1 MKRVIVVALVAL
13 FSLTLVPLDAQADWF
28 VFTSAGKDQSAAQA
42 TAATNGGWVL
52 DTDFYP
58 ALTPG
63 LYAVVRGPFADKG
76 TAQAQLDSL
85 KRWHKDAYL
94 KDGGAPLALPAL
106 GSAALDARLIAALL
120 GELAVEVTRH
130 KGADNPCEPQEP
142 YRAVALSWTSIA
154 RVYDPASGDI
164 SVEASK
170 QAIDLGGFWIIES
183 TGEIDRMRVCME

>member
-1 MKRVIVVALVAL
+1 MNPAGFMEPDRV
-13 FSLTLVPLDAQADWF
+13 
-28 VFTSAGKDQSAAQA
+28 G
-42 TAATNGGWVL
+42 ATNGGWVL

-94 KDGGAPLALPAL
+94 KDAGAPLALPAL
-106 GSAALDARLIAALL
+106 GSAALDARLMAAIL
-120 GELAVEVTRH
+120 GEVAVEVTRH

-142 YRAVALSWTSIA
+142 YRAVALSWTTVA
-154 RVYDPASGDI
+154 PVYDPASGDV
-164 SVEASK
+164 SVGASQ
-170 QAIDLGGFWIIES
+170 QAIDLGGLWIIES
-183 TGEIDRMRVCME
+183 TGEIVRMRACME